1 MEDVRK
7 KRPKGSAMAAHENV
21 QQVLDWSVAEVGIP
35 GIVTDVK
42 DGDRTW
48 FGTAGVA
55 DIKTASPRDSSG
67 KAFTSATLL
76 APELSHR

>member
-1 MEDVRK
+1 
-7 KRPKGSAMAAHENV
+7 MAAHENV

-55 DIKTASPRDSSG
+55 DIKTASPRVPGEYVHAGSSG